1 MKYLLIILLFFN
13 FLLSKAYSKD
23 WNLNM
28 YFKIED
34 TKKIAVNQN
43 EEYVQFFATANWEDS
58 FGDFGVLDCIG
69 NMVVVKDSSGSSL
82 YSVCNG
88 RNQNKDTFVI
98 KFERSSDD
106 IDTGIG
112 YSTFLNG
119 TGKYKGHIGLKCPY
133 AVKFFEDR
141 TFFKK
146 KCKLK

>member
-1 MKYLLIILLFFN
+1 
-13 FLLSKAYSKD
+13 
-23 WNLNM
+23 
-28 YFKIED
+28 
-34 TKKIAVNQN
+34 
-43 EEYVQFFATANWEDS
+43 
-58 FGDFGVLDCIG
+58 
-69 NMVVVKDSSGSSL
+69 MVVIKDSSGSSL
-82 YSVCNG
+82 YGVCDG
-88 RNQNKDTFVI
+88 KNQNKDTFVV

-119 TGKYKGHIGLKCPY
+119 TGKYKNNIGLKCPY

>member
-1 MKYLLIILLFFN
+1 VKYIISILF
-13 FLLSKAYSKD
+13 FLLSQFLSSKD
-23 WNLNM
+23 WNINM
-28 YFKIED
+28 YFKLEN
-34 TKKIAVNQN
+34 TKKIVVNQN

-58 FGDFGVLDCIG
+58 LGNFGILDCIG
-69 NMVVVKDSSGSSL
+69 NMVVIKDSPGSSL
-82 YSVCNG
+82 YALCNG
-88 RNQNKDTFVI
+88 RNQNKDTFIV

-119 TGKYKGHIGLKCPY
+119 TGEYEDNIGLKCPY